1 MFIQF
6 KLRTIDYFQLDKYQT
21 LSPDTMVIPQME
33 TEFYLIYFME
43 RLLAHPIWNAKFLF
57 SSNFSVP

>member
-21 LSPDTMVIPQME
+21 LSPDTMVIPWME

-43 RLLAHPIWNAKFLF
+43 RLLAHLIWNAKFLF
-57 SSNFSVP
+57 SSNFNVP